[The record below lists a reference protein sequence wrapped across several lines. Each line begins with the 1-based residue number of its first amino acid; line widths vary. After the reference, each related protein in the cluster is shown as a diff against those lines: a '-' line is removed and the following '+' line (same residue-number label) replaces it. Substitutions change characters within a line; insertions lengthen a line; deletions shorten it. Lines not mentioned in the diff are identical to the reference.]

1 MAPCLRT
8 SALAVAL
15 GWPIALHFAVV
26 SGHPGWMPIITSIAA
41 ICAIA
46 IWSAAKGTIAAVIVG
61 LGAAGLLAVIAIVAP
76 SALVFGPPIVIN
88 AALGALFA
96 RSLRRGYEPTISVF
110 ARLEHGTLAPELA
123 RYTRGL
129 TWLWTILFLGLATA
143 ALLLAVYASLSAW
156 SWFVNCATYV
166 AVAGLFVGEY
176 LYRRIRFPQYRH
188 ASLLTQF
195 RNVRTRMPW
204 RSGPHHK

>member
-1 MAPCLRT
+1 MVPCLRA
-8 SALAVAL
+8 SALGVAI
-15 GWPIALHFAVV
+15 GWPIALHLAVV
-26 SGHPGWMPIITSIAA
+26 LGHPAWMPIITCIAA

-46 IWSAAKGTIAAVIVG
+46 IWSSATGTLAAIVVG
-61 LGAAGLLAVIAIVAP
+61 LAAAGLLAMLAVVAP

-88 AALGALFA
+88 AVLGALFA
-96 RSLRRGYEPTISVF
+96 RSLRRGNEPAISVF
-110 ARLEHGTLAPELA
+110 ARLERGTLPQDLA

-129 TWLWTILFLGLATA
+129 TWLWTMLFVGLATA
-143 ALLLAVYASLSAW
+143 ALLLAVYASLSVW

-188 ASLLTQF
+188 RSLLTQF

>member
-8 SALAVAL
+8 SAVAVAL
-15 GWPIALHFAVV
+15 LWPIALHLAVE
-26 SGHPGWMPIITSIAA
+26 SGNPGWMPIITAMAA
-41 ICAIA
+41 ICVIA
-46 IWSAAKGTIAAVIVG
+46 IWSVATGTIAAVIVG
-61 LGAAGLLAVIAIVAP
+61 LGAAGLLALLALVAP

-88 AALGALFA
+88 AALCALFA
-96 RSLRRGYEPTISVF
+96 RSLRRGYEPVISVF
-110 ARLEHGTLAPELA
+110 ARLEHVTLPQELA

-176 LYRRIRFPQYRH
+176 LYRRIRFPDYRH
-188 ASLLTQF
+188 ASLLTHF
-195 RNVRTRMPW
+195 RNVRTRTPW